1 MNYLLD
7 TDTCIYWLNGRQSIR
22 ERLLAVGWGQVGIC
36 VITAAELY
44 YGAYNSSRV
53 SENLARAALFVQ
65 QLPVLPL
72 NDNALRR
79 FGELKAELRRR
90 GQPLADFD
98 LLIASV
104 ALAEA
109 YVLVTNNTRHYD
121 RIAGL
126 QLENWT
132 EPPT

>member
-1 MNYLLD
+1 M
-7 TDTCIYWLNGRQSIR
+7 
-22 ERLLAVGWGQVGIC
+22 
-36 VITAAELY
+36 
-44 YGAYNSSRV
+44 

-72 NDNALRR
+72 NDNALRG

-104 ALAEA
+104 A
-109 YVLVTNNTRHYD
+109 
-121 RIAGL
+121 IAVKL
-126 QLENWT
+126 RFSYQQHSSL
-132 EPPT
+132 